1 LANAPDAKVDA
12 ASKEALR
19 YGKALYS
26 GFQSLSTRPLTKQT
40 AIEVCSTIKCVD
52 MEIRRVPGTTL
63 MEAVSGKVIYTPP
76 SGEQILPE
84 SSHKAPYLKVGDIRR
99 AS

>member
-1 LANAPDAKVDA
+1 LFQLANAPDTKVDA

-26 GFQSLSTRPLTKQT
+26 GFQSLSHRPLTKQT
-40 AIEVCSTIKCVD
+40 AIDVCSTIKGVD

-63 MEAVSGKVIYTPP
+63 MEAVIFLVSFF
-76 SGEQILPE
+76 
-84 SSHKAPYLKVGDIRR
+84 PYFELSNIVC
-99 AS
+99 